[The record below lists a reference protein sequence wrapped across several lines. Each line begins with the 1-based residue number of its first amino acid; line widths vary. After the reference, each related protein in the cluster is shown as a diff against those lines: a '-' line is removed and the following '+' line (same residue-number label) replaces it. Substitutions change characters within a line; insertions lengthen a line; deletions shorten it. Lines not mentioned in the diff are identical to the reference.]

1 MRFVL
6 TGVVPTFLTA
16 PLYGWLL
23 HGKVGKALL
32 ARIGM

>member
-23 HGKVGKALL
+23 HGNVGKALL